1 MDRSANLDVHPFTS
15 LGSLATIAAFSGLE
29 RKWFRCLF
37 FVAIIGY
44 VLLHV
49 NMNTEPTT
57 ATVKRRLRRKL
68 AAMGEEQ
75 PFIIG
80 SLTKIHRRCGNP
92 NCRCA
97 GENGQKH
104 PAHLLTTKIK
114 GKTHAIYVPVDMV
127 DEVQG
132 WCCHYRVVKAQIKD
146 VSECC
151 EQLIRMHAKDKQSR
165 TGKKRTTKQ
174 S

>member
-1 MDRSANLDVHPFTS
+1 
-15 LGSLATIAAFSGLE
+15 
-29 RKWFRCLF
+29 
-37 FVAIIGY
+37 
-44 VLLHV
+44 
-49 NMNTEPTT
+49 MNTEITT
-57 ATVKRRLRRKL
+57 ATVKSELRRKL
-68 AAMGEEQ
+68 AAMGQEQ

-114 GKTHAIYVPVDMV
+114 GKTHSIYVPVDMV
-127 DEVQG
+127 DEVKR
-132 WCCHYRVVKAQIKD
+132 WCDHYRAVKTQIKD
-146 VSECC
+146 ISECC
-151 EQLIRMHAKDKQSR
+151 EQLIRTRAKDKRAR
-165 TGKKRTTKQ
+165 TGKKRVTKR

>member
-1 MDRSANLDVHPFTS
+1 
-15 LGSLATIAAFSGLE
+15 
-29 RKWFRCLF
+29 
-37 FVAIIGY
+37 
-44 VLLHV
+44 
-49 NMNTEPTT
+49 MNTEITT
-57 ATVKRRLRRKL
+57 ATVKRKLRRKL
-68 AAMGEEQ
+68 AAMGKEQ

-104 PAHLLTTKIK
+104 PAHLLTTKIE
-114 GKTHAIYVPVDMV
+114 GKTHTIYVPVDMV
-127 DEVQG
+127 DEVKR
-132 WCCHYRVVKAQIKD
+132 WCRHYRAVKTQIKD

-151 EQLIRMHAKDKQSR
+151 EQLIRMHAKNKQAR
-165 TGKKRTTKQ
+165 TGKKRATKH